1 MKIRILAAALLTGL
15 TWGQASAQTVVN
27 YVYDASGPI
36 TVDTV
41 LASTLDPSTQYY
53 TEMAGMGL
61 GSIIVTTDGGNAAN
75 AGNPTGRN
83 DDGFSGP
90 IALNFSTPFSF
101 FGNTYTALYA
111 NNNGNV
117 TFGGGNLNYTPSDI
131 EPGGAA
137 MPVIS
142 PFFADVDTRLAPS
155 GVMYLN
161 QTVANQTIVTWDQVG
176 YYNQQAGLLNSFQLV
191 IRGAGYAVP
200 TNEGTIGFFWKTMQ
214 WETGSKSGG
223 SGGFTSPNP
232 YGISGAAVGIGN
244 GLGSGLALDYSTI
257 AGVAGQVQ
265 DHHIWFNIATASPPP
280 PPVPEPE
287 TYAMLLAGL
296 GLLGFTARRR
306 KQPNA

>member
-1 MKIRILAAALLTGL
+1 MKTRILAAALLTGL

-27 YVYDASGPI
+27 YVYDASGPVA
-36 TVDTV
+36 VDIVPT
-41 LASTLDPSTQYY
+41 STLDPSTQYY

-61 GSIIVTTDGGNAAN
+61 GSIIVTTGGGNEAN
-75 AGNPTGRN
+75 AGVTTGRN

-117 TFGGGNLNYTPSDI
+117 TFGGGNASYTPSDLL
-131 EPGGAA
+131 PGGAS

-176 YYNQQAGLLNSFQLV
+176 YYNQQTGLLNSFQLV

-200 TNEGTIGFFWKTMQ
+200 TNEGMVGFFWKTMQ
-214 WETGSKSGG
+214 WEVGAKSGG
-223 SGGFTSPNP
+223 AV
-232 YGISGAAVGIGN
+232 AAVGFGD
-244 GLGSGLALDYSTI
+244 GLGSGLMLEDSTV
-257 AGVAGQVQ
+257 AGVAGLVQ

-306 KQPNA
+306 KQPNV